1 MRRGWSQV
9 HHACGNARQ
18 TPQAVRVIQ
27 ISQQRHNSLG
37 SQFRDTG
44 RAGSQCDHTHVATQQ
59 AGNTLPHIATTD
71 DQDAFTPESGWQSA

>member
-1 MRRGWSQV
+1 M

-27 ISQQRHNSLG
+27 ISQQRYNSLC

-44 RAGSQCDHTHVATQQ
+44 RAGSQCDYAHVATEQ

-71 DQDAFTPESGWQSA
+71 DQDAFTPESGRQGA